1 MLTPCWTS
9 CLRLSPGIRVDRFLG
24 GLVSPFTV
32 KNADL
37 AGTGPEV
44 AWRVGNKV
52 AYKTDSL
59 VGWLVQTMGVQAY
72 SEPQLSV
79 GLRWFTASRVAS
91 GNRWAY
97 RIVIVMVLCR
107 IKVLIL

>member
-1 MLTPCWTS
+1 MMTAEEKEFVDAMLDKLPPVIA
-9 CLRLSPGIRVDRFLG
+9 RHQVDRFLG
-24 GLVSPFTV
+24 GLVSHFTV

-59 VGWLVQTMGVQAY
+59 VGWLVQTMGVK
-72 SEPQLSV
+72 
-79 GLRWFTASRVAS
+79 
-91 GNRWAY
+91 
-97 RIVIVMVLCR
+97 RIQNLNS
-107 IKVLIL
+107 L

>member
-1 MLTPCWTS
+1 MMTAEEKEFVDAMLDKLPPVIA
-9 CLRLSPGIRVDRFLG
+9 RHQVDRFLG

-37 AGTGPEV
+37 AGTGPEL

-59 VGWLVQTMGVQAY
+59 VGWLVQTMGVK
-72 SEPQLSV
+72 
-79 GLRWFTASRVAS
+79 
-91 GNRWAY
+91 
-97 RIVIVMVLCR
+97 RIQNLNS
-107 IKVLIL
+107 L

>member
-1 MLTPCWTS
+1 MMTAEEKEFVDAMLDKLPPVIA
-9 CLRLSPGIRVDRFLG
+9 RHQVDRFLG

-59 VGWLVQTMGVQAY
+59 VGWLVQTMGVK
-72 SEPQLSV
+72 
-79 GLRWFTASRVAS
+79 
-91 GNRWAY
+91 
-97 RIVIVMVLCR
+97 RIQNPNSL
-107 IKVLIL
+107 

>member
-1 MLTPCWTS
+1 MMTAEEKEFVDAMLDKLPPVIA
-9 CLRLSPGIRVDRFLG
+9 RQQVDRFLG

-59 VGWLVQTMGVQAY
+59 VGWLVQTMGVK
-72 SEPQLSV
+72 
-79 GLRWFTASRVAS
+79 
-91 GNRWAY
+91 
-97 RIVIVMVLCR
+97 RIQNLNS
-107 IKVLIL
+107 L

>member
-1 MLTPCWTS
+1 MMTAEEKEFVDAMLDKLPPVIA
-9 CLRLSPGIRVDRFLG
+9 RHQVDRFLG

-59 VGWLVQTMGVQAY
+59 VSWLVQTMGVKRLQNLN
-72 SEPQLSV
+72 SL
-79 GLRWFTASRVAS
+79 
-91 GNRWAY
+91 
-97 RIVIVMVLCR
+97 
-107 IKVLIL
+107 

>member
-1 MLTPCWTS
+1 MMTAEEKEFVDAMLDKLPPVIA
-9 CLRLSPGIRVDRFLG
+9 RHQVDRFLG
-24 GLVSPFTV
+24 GLVSPFSV

-59 VGWLVQTMGVQAY
+59 VGWLVQTMGVK
-72 SEPQLSV
+72 
-79 GLRWFTASRVAS
+79 
-91 GNRWAY
+91 
-97 RIVIVMVLCR
+97 RIQNLNS
-107 IKVLIL
+107 L

>member
-1 MLTPCWTS
+1 MMTAEEKEFVDAMLDKLPPVIA
-9 CLRLSPGIRVDRFLG
+9 RHQVDRFLG

-32 KNADL
+32 KNSDL

-59 VGWLVQTMGVQAY
+59 VGWLVQTMGVK
-72 SEPQLSV
+72 
-79 GLRWFTASRVAS
+79 
-91 GNRWAY
+91 
-97 RIVIVMVLCR
+97 RIQNLNS
-107 IKVLIL
+107 L

>member
-1 MLTPCWTS
+1 MMTAEEKEFVDAMLDKLPPVIA
-9 CLRLSPGIRVDRFLG
+9 RHQVDRFLG
-24 GLVSPFTV
+24 GLLSPFTV

-59 VGWLVQTMGVQAY
+59 VGWLVQTMGVK
-72 SEPQLSV
+72 
-79 GLRWFTASRVAS
+79 
-91 GNRWAY
+91 
-97 RIVIVMVLCR
+97 RIQNLNS
-107 IKVLIL
+107 L

>member
-1 MLTPCWTS
+1 MMTAEEKEFVDAMLDKLPPVIA
-9 CLRLSPGIRVDRFLG
+9 RHQVDRFLG

-59 VGWLVQTMGVQAY
+59 VGWLVQTMGVK
-72 SEPQLSV
+72 
-79 GLRWFTASRVAS
+79 
-91 GNRWAY
+91 
-97 RIVIVMVLCR
+97 RIQTHNSL
-107 IKVLIL
+107 

>member
-1 MLTPCWTS
+1 MMTAEEKEFVDAMLDKLPPVIA
-9 CLRLSPGIRVDRFLG
+9 RHQVDRFLG

-59 VGWLVQTMGVQAY
+59 VGWLVQTMGVK
-72 SEPQLSV
+72 
-79 GLRWFTASRVAS
+79 
-91 GNRWAY
+91 
-97 RIVIVMVLCR
+97 RIQHLHS
-107 IKVLIL
+107 L

>member
-1 MLTPCWTS
+1 MMTAEEKEFVDAMLDKLPPVIA
-9 CLRLSPGIRVDRFLG
+9 RHQVDRFLG

-59 VGWLVQTMGVQAY
+59 VGWLVQTMGVKSIQNLN
-72 SEPQLSV
+72 SL
-79 GLRWFTASRVAS
+79 
-91 GNRWAY
+91 
-97 RIVIVMVLCR
+97 
-107 IKVLIL
+107 

>member
-1 MLTPCWTS
+1 MMTAEEKEFVDAMLDKLPPVIS
-9 CLRLSPGIRVDRFLG
+9 RHQVDRFLG

-59 VGWLVQTMGVQAY
+59 VGWLVQTMGVK
-72 SEPQLSV
+72 
-79 GLRWFTASRVAS
+79 
-91 GNRWAY
+91 
-97 RIVIVMVLCR
+97 RIQNLNS
-107 IKVLIL
+107 L

>member
-1 MLTPCWTS
+1 MTKQTDGAPDALTPEEKEFADAM
-9 CLRLSPGIRVDRFLG
+9 LDKLPPVIARHQIDKFLG

-37 AGTGPEV
+37 AGTGPDV

-59 VGWLVQTMGVQAY
+59 VAWLVRTMGVK
-72 SEPQLSV
+72 
-79 GLRWFTASRVAS
+79 
-91 GNRWAY
+91 
-97 RIVIVMVLCR
+97 RIQSINTL
-107 IKVLIL
+107 

>member
-1 MLTPCWTS
+1 MMTPEEKEFVDAMLDKLPPVIA
-9 CLRLSPGIRVDRFLG
+9 RHQVDRFLG

-44 AWRVGNKV
+44 ALRVGNKV

-59 VGWLVQTMGVQAY
+59 VGWLVQTMGVK
-72 SEPQLSV
+72 
-79 GLRWFTASRVAS
+79 
-91 GNRWAY
+91 
-97 RIVIVMVLCR
+97 RIQNLNS
-107 IKVLIL
+107 L

>member
-1 MLTPCWTS
+1 MMTAEEKEFIDAMLDKLPPVIA
-9 CLRLSPGIRVDRFLG
+9 RHQVDRFLG

-59 VGWLVQTMGVQAY
+59 VSWLVQTMGVK
-72 SEPQLSV
+72 
-79 GLRWFTASRVAS
+79 
-91 GNRWAY
+91 
-97 RIVIVMVLCR
+97 RIQNLNS
-107 IKVLIL
+107 L

>member
-1 MLTPCWTS
+1 MMTAEEKEFVDAMLDKLPPVIA
-9 CLRLSPGIRVDRFLG
+9 RHQVDRFLV

-59 VGWLVQTMGVQAY
+59 VGWLVQTMGVK
-72 SEPQLSV
+72 
-79 GLRWFTASRVAS
+79 
-91 GNRWAY
+91 
-97 RIVIVMVLCR
+97 RIQNLNS
-107 IKVLIL
+107 L

>member
-1 MLTPCWTS
+1 MMTAEEKEFVDAMLDKLPPVIA
-9 CLRLSPGIRVDRFLG
+9 RHQVDRFLG

-59 VGWLVQTMGVQAY
+59 VGWLVQTLGVK
-72 SEPQLSV
+72 
-79 GLRWFTASRVAS
+79 
-91 GNRWAY
+91 
-97 RIVIVMVLCR
+97 RIQNLNS
-107 IKVLIL
+107 L

>member
-1 MLTPCWTS
+1 MMTAEEMEFVDAMLDKLPPVIA
-9 CLRLSPGIRVDRFLG
+9 RHQVDRFLG

-59 VGWLVQTMGVQAY
+59 VGWLVQTMGVK
-72 SEPQLSV
+72 
-79 GLRWFTASRVAS
+79 
-91 GNRWAY
+91 
-97 RIVIVMVLCR
+97 RIQNLNS
-107 IKVLIL
+107 L

>member
-1 MLTPCWTS
+1 MMTAEEQEFVDAMLDKLPPVIA
-9 CLRLSPGIRVDRFLG
+9 RHQVDRFLG

-59 VGWLVQTMGVQAY
+59 VGWLVQTMGVK
-72 SEPQLSV
+72 
-79 GLRWFTASRVAS
+79 
-91 GNRWAY
+91 
-97 RIVIVMVLCR
+97 RIQNLNS
-107 IKVLIL
+107 L

>member
-1 MLTPCWTS
+1 MMTAEEKEFVDAMLDKLPTVIA
-9 CLRLSPGIRVDRFLG
+9 RHQVDSFLG

-59 VGWLVQTMGVQAY
+59 VGWLVQTMGVK
-72 SEPQLSV
+72 
-79 GLRWFTASRVAS
+79 
-91 GNRWAY
+91 
-97 RIVIVMVLCR
+97 RIQNLNS
-107 IKVLIL
+107 L

>member
-1 MLTPCWTS
+1 MMTAEEKEFVDAMLDKLPPVIA
-9 CLRLSPGIRVDRFLG
+9 RHQVDRFLG

-44 AWRVGNKV
+44 ACRVGNKV

-59 VGWLVQTMGVQAY
+59 VGWLVQTMGVK
-72 SEPQLSV
+72 
-79 GLRWFTASRVAS
+79 
-91 GNRWAY
+91 
-97 RIVIVMVLCR
+97 RIQNLNS
-107 IKVLIL
+107 L

>member
-1 MLTPCWTS
+1 MMTAEEKEFVDAMLDKLPPVIA
-9 CLRLSPGIRVDRFLG
+9 RHQVDRFLG

-59 VGWLVQTMGVQAY
+59 VGWLVQTMGVKRIQN
-72 SEPQLSV
+72 LN
-79 GLRWFTASRVAS
+79 SR
-91 GNRWAY
+91 
-97 RIVIVMVLCR
+97 
-107 IKVLIL
+107 

>member
-1 MLTPCWTS
+1 MMTAEEKEFVDAMLDKLPPVIA
-9 CLRLSPGIRVDRFLG
+9 RHQVDRFLG

-59 VGWLVQTMGVQAY
+59 VGWLVQTMGVKRNQNLN
-72 SEPQLSV
+72 SL
-79 GLRWFTASRVAS
+79 
-91 GNRWAY
+91 
-97 RIVIVMVLCR
+97 
-107 IKVLIL
+107 

>member
-1 MLTPCWTS
+1 MMTAEEKEFVDAMLDKLPPVIA
-9 CLRLSPGIRVDRFLG
+9 RHQVDRC
-24 GLVSPFTV
+24 LVSPFTV

-59 VGWLVQTMGVQAY
+59 VGWLVQTMGVK
-72 SEPQLSV
+72 
-79 GLRWFTASRVAS
+79 
-91 GNRWAY
+91 
-97 RIVIVMVLCR
+97 RIQNLNS
-107 IKVLIL
+107 L

>member
-1 MLTPCWTS
+1 MMTAEEKEFVDAMLDKLPPVIA
-9 CLRLSPGIRVDRFLG
+9 RHQVDRFLG

-59 VGWLVQTMGVQAY
+59 VGWLVQTMGVKRIQNLN
-72 SEPQLSV
+72 SLSV
-79 GLRWFTASRVAS
+79 
-91 GNRWAY
+91 
-97 RIVIVMVLCR
+97 
-107 IKVLIL
+107 

>member
-1 MLTPCWTS
+1 MMTAEEKEFVDAILDKLPPVIA
-9 CLRLSPGIRVDRFLG
+9 RHQVDRFLG

-59 VGWLVQTMGVQAY
+59 VGWLVQTMGVK
-72 SEPQLSV
+72 
-79 GLRWFTASRVAS
+79 
-91 GNRWAY
+91 
-97 RIVIVMVLCR
+97 RIQNLNS
-107 IKVLIL
+107 L

>member
-1 MLTPCWTS
+1 MMTAEEKEFVDAMLDKLPPVIA
-9 CLRLSPGIRVDRFLG
+9 RHQVDRFLG

-59 VGWLVQTMGVQAY
+59 VGWLVPTMGVK
-72 SEPQLSV
+72 
-79 GLRWFTASRVAS
+79 
-91 GNRWAY
+91 
-97 RIVIVMVLCR
+97 RIQNLNS
-107 IKVLIL
+107 L

>member
-1 MLTPCWTS
+1 MMTSEEKEFVDAMLDKLPPVIA
-9 CLRLSPGIRVDRFLG
+9 RHQVDRFLG

-59 VGWLVQTMGVQAY
+59 VGWLVQTMGVK
-72 SEPQLSV
+72 
-79 GLRWFTASRVAS
+79 
-91 GNRWAY
+91 
-97 RIVIVMVLCR
+97 RIQNLNS
-107 IKVLIL
+107 L